1 MEGREGVSGA
11 SGAVTVVASD
21 APSEFHVSVQTENP
35 TQVAGSSPAVTPAVA
50 VYQPAPPPT
59 VTAAVVTASL
69 AGTMPGK
76 KKRGRPRKYGPD
88 GSVKMALSPKP
99 ISSSTPG
106 PPVIDFTVE
115 KRGKIRPV
123 GSASKS
129 KMKLENLGN
138 YSTLHTLFQMRTISC
153 YISVKVNR
161 FMFILEVVAISYFL
175 IRFVSGNTL
184 IRFEFR

>member
-1 MEGREGVSGA
+1 MSIR
-11 SGAVTVVASD
+11 
-21 APSEFHVSVQTENP
+21 TENP
-35 TQVAGSSPAVTPAVA
+35 TQVPGSSPAVTLAVA
-50 VYQPAPPPT
+50 MSQPVPPPT
-59 VTAAVVTASL
+59 VTAAVVTAASL
-69 AGTMPGK
+69 AGMMPGK
-76 KKRGRPRKYGPD
+76 KKRGRLRKYRPD

-99 ISSSTPG
+99 ISSAPG

-123 GSASKS
+123 GSARKS
-129 KMKLENLGN
+129 KMELDNLGN

-175 IRFVSGNTL
+175 I
-184 IRFEFR
+184 